1 MADSSGS
8 SGLMDLLGPIGAGVG
23 LLGGVLGGIFGH
35 RAHNKYADQL
45 MGVNLAMPT
54 AAGQSESLYNTL
66 ANQNMP
72 GYLNMLTGIQSGI
85 GSGVTQAE
93 NVSSSPDA
101 ILNTLAQLT
110 TAGQQQANQLGVQ
123 NANYRTQGLSNLARF
138 LGSTKAGYENE
149 INQFDVNKQISAM
162 KERMLGS
169 QELMKG
175 ITGGLGSA
183 FSNFGAGEQ
192 VKFQSQQANALSNYF
207 GNAGNY
213 GGGNSGV
220 GIGSPVSGWGYSTQ
234 GLGTQLFG

>member
-8 SGLMDLLGPIGAGVG
+8 GILNALGPIGAGVG
-23 LLGGVLGGIFGH
+23 LLGGILSGIFGK
-35 RAHNKYADQL
+35 RAHNKYADEL
-45 MGVNLAMPT
+45 MKVNLPMPT
-54 AAGQSESLYNTL
+54 AVGQSESLYNTL

-85 GSGVTQAE
+85 GSGLTQAE

-110 TAGQQQANQLGVQ
+110 TAGQQQANRLGIQ

-138 LGSTKAGYENE
+138 LGTVKAGYQNE
-149 INQFDVNKQISAM
+149 INNFNVNKQISAM

-175 ITGGLGSA
+175 ITGGIGAA

-192 VKFQSQQANALSNYF
+192 LGFQNQQANALSNYF
-207 GNAGNY
+207 GNFNNAV
-213 GGGNSGV
+213 SGV
-220 GIGSPVSGWGYSTQ
+220 GSGQNTELLNSLAIQTALSGLIG
-234 GLGTQLFG
+234 